1 MIKLS
6 KKLTIV
12 LFLVCLLTAAYHLLS
27 MLYESIDIGIFD
39 EINSFFLSILI
50 STIFLDI
57 YNKRHGN
64 SINFMTSPFL
74 TISLLFVVIIIFS
87 IFIIKL
93 IHFGFQI
100 SNEILFWQISAFI
113 LGVLSLGLLIR
124 IHVKLIKKKELN
136 NNVVYKK

>member
-12 LFLVCLLTAAYHLLS
+12 LFLVCLLTVAYHLLS

-136 NNVVYKK
+136 NNVV